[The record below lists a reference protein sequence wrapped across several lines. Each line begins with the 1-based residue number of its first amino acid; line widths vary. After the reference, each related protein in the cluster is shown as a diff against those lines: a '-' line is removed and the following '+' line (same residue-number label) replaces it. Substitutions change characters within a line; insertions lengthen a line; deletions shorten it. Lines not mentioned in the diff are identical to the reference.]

1 VARRIATIGGI
12 ALVPGVS
19 KNRRLYTREAIARMV
34 ARAQD
39 RIEGSGLFITDDQH
53 PIKVPQDT
61 DPITQL
67 THHAA
72 EDATENIVG
81 RLTSMRLAADGSAE
95 YTADIADTPKGRV
108 VASLLDTTDGR
119 PPYLK
124 GVSIR
129 GEWAGKVRRE
139 RTPEGDV
146 ETASDIILH
155 GIDYTKTPGVPGA
168 QVKAFAWANDGAS
181 ETAETDQRVLITES
195 APEALVSFTE
205 ETPDVPATESAPV
218 LAEGMTA
225 VAETTLGGVREALRG
240 PLGFERGHVLR
251 DGECA
256 TCAAHGESATP
267 AISKRD
273 SGLSSTGGPYAD
285 PGYQADKKARYQID
299 TKAHAVAAWAFVNK
313 ADNAKAYTPAQLKRV
328 KGRIIKALKKFGVTV
343 AAEGWSIEP
352 AFQVS
357 EAVAE
362 FYGDPSCAG
371 SWSINASNG
380 PVNICLSSYSMDPAD
395 LDVILRAAAD
405 AACHALSDLDPDM
418 DADIDVPG
426 AGPNSNRPDD
436 APKETADGLATPD
449 QFRAGLRLPPAAT
462 EAAPPVAT
470 EPPATNP
477 ATETE
482 PDDDLEETT
491 EDPASDPA
499 AAPTTGQEGVAV
511 SEPTNATEAAG
522 QAPAAATTATIPPA
536 AATESAAPGS
546 VTLSGDQFAQLLAAF
561 KPPAPAPVA
570 LSTEPAPP
578 QAAAPAAETTKP
590 AETSAPAVTETDDQ
604 RIARLVQEGI
614 AAALPA
620 AVTAQ
625 VQEMTQ
631 QPGGTPS
638 RKGLAAGGAVNEHTA
653 KTTPGTPGLNAHG
666 MPDTFPDKAPYEMS
680 KGEWSHHAGTEML
693 GYVFGPKGE
702 RQQPAA

>member
-1 VARRIATIGGI
+1 MARRIATVSGV

-108 VASLLDTTDGR
+108 VAGLLDTTDGR

-195 APEALVSFTE
+195 APEALVTITE
-205 ETPDVPATESAPV
+205 ETPEAAESAPV
-218 LAEGMTA
+218 LAEGMTP
-225 VAETTLGGVREALRG
+225 VAGTTLGGVREALRG
-240 PLGFERGHVLR
+240 PLGLERGHVFR
-251 DGECA
+251 NGECA
-256 TCAAHGESATP
+256 TCQSLGESATP

-273 SGLSSTGGPYAD
+273 SGMSSTGGPYAD

-299 TKAHAVAAWAFVNK
+299 TKAHAVAAWAFINK
-313 ADNAKAYTPAQLKRV
+313 ADNAKAYTAAQLKRV

-426 AGPNSNRPDD
+426 VGPHSNPDAD
-436 APKETADGLATPD
+436 APKETAAPGGVSE
-449 QFRAGLRLPPAAT
+449 FRAGHGIPPETGTATSDAGDALPP
-462 EAAPPVAT
+462 V
-470 EPPATNP
+470 
-477 ATETE
+477 TETGAV
-482 PDDDLEETT
+482 DDPEETT
-491 EDPASDPA
+491 TDPAPDPA
-499 AAPTTGQEGVAV
+499 AEAPNGNGEEPAV
-511 SEPTNATEAAG
+511 SEPTEAAG
-522 QAPAAATTATIPPA
+522 QAPAATTETAPSAATP
-536 AATESAAPGS
+536 ATESAQGG
-546 VTLSGDQFAQLLAAF
+546 VTLSNDQFQQLLAAF
-561 KPPAPAPVA
+561 RPPAPAPVA
-570 LSTEPAPP
+570 PAQESAPA
-578 QAAAPAAETTKP
+578 QTAPAAAETAKP
-590 AETSAPAVTETDDQ
+590 AETQAPAVTETDDQ

-631 QPGGTPS
+631 APGGLPS
-638 RKGLAAGGAVNEHTA
+638 RRGLAPEGAVNEHTA
-653 KTTPGTPGLNAHG
+653 KATPGEPGLNEWGLPNA
-666 MPDTFPDKAPYEMS
+666 FPNKPPHQYSSDEREKYLGGALVQHILGDKGAPR
-680 KGEWSHHAGTEML
+680 T
-693 GYVFGPKGE
+693 
-702 RQQPAA
+702 AA

>member
-1 VARRIATIGGI
+1 VARRIATVSGV

-39 RIEGSGLFITDDQH
+39 RIEGSGLFITDDQY
-53 PIKVPQDT
+53 PVKVPQDT

-108 VASLLDTTDGR
+108 VASLLDTSDGR

-155 GIDYTKTPGVPGA
+155 GIDYTKTPGVQGA

-181 ETAETDQRVLITES
+181 ETAETDQRVPITES
-195 APEALVSFTE
+195 APEALVTITE
-205 ETPDVPATESAPV
+205 ETPEVTESAPV
-218 LAEGMTA
+218 LTEGMTA
-225 VAETTLGGVREALRG
+225 VAETTLAGLRDVLRG
-240 PLGFERGHVLR
+240 TLAIERATVLR
-251 DGECA
+251 DGSEVTEA
-256 TCAAHGESATP
+256 SATVP
-267 AISKRD
+267 MSKRD
-273 SGLSSTGGPYAD
+273 SGLAGGGHVWAD
-285 PGYQADKKARYQID
+285 PGYQADKKQRYDIS
-299 TKAHAVAAWAFVNK
+299 TKDLAKAAWTYISK
-313 ADNAKAYTPAQLKRV
+313 PDNAKAYTAAQLKRV

-343 AAEGWSIEP
+343 AAEGWTVEP
-352 AFQVS
+352 AFQVT

-380 PVNICLSSYSMDPAD
+380 PVSICLSSYSMDPAD

-405 AACHALSDLDPDM
+405 AACHALADLDPDF
-418 DADIDVPG
+418 DGDVDVAG
-426 AGPNSNRPDD
+426 VGPNSDPNGD
-436 APKETADGLATPD
+436 APKETGQAVAAALESAPSATGD
-449 QFRAGLRLPPAAT
+449 ALLS
-462 EAAPPVAT
+462 PPVAEESEAGE
-470 EPPATNP
+470 EP
-477 ATETE
+477 
-482 PDDDLEETT
+482 EETIT
-491 EDPASDPA
+491 DPAPDPA
-499 AAPTTGQEGVAV
+499 ADAPSGEEPAV
-511 SEPTNATEAAG
+511 SEPTEAAG
-522 QAPAAATTATIPPA
+522 QAPAATTETTPPA
-536 AATESAAPGS
+536 AATESAAPGG
-546 VTLSGDQFAQLLAAF
+546 VLLSDAQFQALLNAVRPAA
-561 KPPAPAPVA
+561 PAPAQESA
-570 LSTEPAPP
+570 PATP
-578 QAAAPAAETTKP
+578 APAAETAP
-590 AETSAPAVTETDDQ
+590 AEPPAPAVTETDDQ

-631 QPGGTPS
+631 QPGGLPS
-638 RKGLAAGGAVNEHTA
+638 RRGLAPEGAVNEHSA
-653 KTTPGTPGLNAHG
+653 KVTPGEPGLNEWG
-666 MPDTFPDKAPYEMS
+666 LPDTFPNKPPHQYTSSEREQYLGGALVQHILGDKGAPR
-680 KGEWSHHAGTEML
+680 T
-693 GYVFGPKGE
+693 
-702 RQQPAA
+702 AA